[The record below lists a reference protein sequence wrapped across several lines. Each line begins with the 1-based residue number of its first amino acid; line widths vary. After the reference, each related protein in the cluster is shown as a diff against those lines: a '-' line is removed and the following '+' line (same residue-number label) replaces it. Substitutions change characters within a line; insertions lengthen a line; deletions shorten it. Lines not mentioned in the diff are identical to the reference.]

1 MTPAR
6 LQSTVH
12 TIAGL
17 IILAAPV
24 ILSYLITR

>member
-6 LQSTVH
+6 LQSTVF
-12 TIAGL
+12 TLAGL

-24 ILSYLITR
+24 ILYHLLTR